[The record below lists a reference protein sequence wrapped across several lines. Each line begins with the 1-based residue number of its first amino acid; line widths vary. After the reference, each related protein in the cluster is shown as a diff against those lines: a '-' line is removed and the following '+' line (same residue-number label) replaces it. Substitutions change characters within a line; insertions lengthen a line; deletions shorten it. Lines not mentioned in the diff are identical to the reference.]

1 MQFTIEKPDKNT
13 RIITITV
20 PASEKE
26 EDLNEMVG
34 KTCTEAIDSM
44 EEEVVSTPEIRVL
57 QNEDGKDFIYSA
69 TVATRPD
76 VTLGTYKEIKVVRP
90 SFEITD
96 KDLEAA
102 IAEKKRRQTTYV
114 PISEDRPVKTGD
126 QVDLDFEGFCDG
138 VPFEGGKG
146 EHYPLVIGS
155 GSFIPGF
162 EDQLIGARVNEDI
175 DVNVTFPEAYTPS
188 LAGKDAVF
196 KCKIHEIREKKEL
209 PVNEEE
215 VRKELEM
222 QKEQLA
228 DETVERAILD
238 QIIAN
243 TLVDIPEPMIRT
255 MMKQVIDEFDQ
266 TLQQQGMNLDMYC
279 QMVGTTMDNIRKD
292 MEQAAIKRIMTRLVL
307 EEIALQEAITAT
319 EEEWE
324 NELKV
329 IASSYGTDVETIRKI
344 FTEQYYDMLMQDIK
358 VQKALDFVKKSAI
371 VEDEM

>member
-26 EDLNEMVG
+26 DDLNEMVG

-102 IAEKKRRQTTYV
+102 IAEKKRRQATYV
-114 PISEDRPVKTGD
+114 PITEDRPVKNGD

-138 VPFEGGKG
+138 VAFEGGKG

-175 DVNVTFPEAYTPS
+175 DVNVTFPQAYTPA

-196 KCKIHEIREKKEL
+196 KCKIHEIREKKDVE
-209 PVNEEE
+209 VDEDE
-215 VRKELEM
+215 VRKELQM

-292 MEQAAIKRIMTRLVL
+292 MEPAAIKRIMTRLVL

-358 VQKALDFVKKSAI
+358 VQKALDFIKKSAI
-371 VEDEM
+371 VEEEM

>member
-44 EEEVVSTPEIRVL
+44 EEEVVSTPEIRIL

-69 TVATRPD
+69 TMATRPD

-138 VPFEGGKG
+138 VAFEGGKG

-175 DVNVTFPEAYTPS
+175 DVNVTFPEAYTPA

-279 QMVGTTMDNIRKD
+279 QMVGTTMDNIRRD
-292 MEQAAIKRIMTRLVL
+292 MEPAAIKRIMTRLVL

-358 VQKALDFVKKSAI
+358 VQKALDFIKKSAI